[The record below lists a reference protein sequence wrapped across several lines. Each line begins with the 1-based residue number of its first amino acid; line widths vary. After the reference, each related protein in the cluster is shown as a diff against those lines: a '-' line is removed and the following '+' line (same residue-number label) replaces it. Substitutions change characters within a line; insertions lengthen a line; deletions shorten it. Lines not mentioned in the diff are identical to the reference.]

1 MSSPAPFIAFS
12 PSHQAVLALSVLA
25 IVLLAVL
32 RRWQPG
38 TAVVAER
45 VLGTLL
51 LLTWPASGLGHVLG
65 GDFSRDNA
73 LPCHFCDVAAVSGGI
88 ALWTRNR
95 LACEILYFFGL
106 AGTLQGLITPNL
118 KADFPD
124 ARFFAFFMTHAGVVI
139 AAIHV
144 VTFMRCPPRAG
155 AVGRMFAVTMLYA
168 VAAGL
173 INKLLGANYGFL
185 CHKPDAA
192 SLMDHL
198 GAWPWYIA
206 SMVGLCVVF
215 YTVLNL
221 PFVIQRR
228 WTARAGA

>member
-1 MSSPAPFIAFS
+1 MSSPVPFVAFS
-12 PSHQAVLALSVLA
+12 PSHQAVLGLSLLLVLVLA
-25 IVLLAVL
+25 GL
-32 RRWQPG
+32 RRWRPG
-38 TAVVAER
+38 AAVVAER
-45 VLGTLL
+45 LLGALL
-51 LLTWPASGLGHVLG
+51 LLTWPASGLGHWLG

-73 LPCHFCDVAAVSGGI
+73 LPAHFCDVAAISGGI

-118 KADFPD
+118 QADFPD
-124 ARFFAFFMTHAGVVI
+124 ARFWAFFMTHAGVVI

-144 VTFMRCPPRAG
+144 VTSMRCPPRPG
-155 AVGRMFAVTMLYA
+155 AVGRMFGVTMLYA

-173 INKLLGANYGFL
+173 INQLLDANYGFL
-185 CHKPDAA
+185 CRKPDAA

-215 YTVLNL
+215 YSVLNL

-228 WTARAGA
+228 WAARAE